1 MVAASPPPREA
12 QNPRKGGTRMST
24 IGRRAAGAAVG
35 ALLLVGLG
43 GAGFAYAQVADGGS
57 STTTNPPASAPAAGQ
72 DPANCHHGG
81 GHGRGGGGG
90 GGGSVE
96 APSGST
102 STSPAPSAA
111 NPGSV

>member
-1 MVAASPPPREA
+1 
-12 QNPRKGGTRMST
+12 MST
-24 IGRRAAGAAVG
+24 IGRRAAGVAVG

-43 GAGFAYAQVADGGS
+43 GAGFAYAQVADRGS

-72 DPANCHHGG
+72 DPANCRRGG

-90 GGGSVE
+90 VE